1 MIGERERGGYRVS
14 VSLAKPMQS
23 FYEVSVPDGISA
35 GGHFQVDAGGQVTLL
50 PESEQHAGVLKPPKG
65 IESNREFPI

>member
-1 MIGERERGGYRVS
+1 
-14 VSLAKPMQS
+14 MQS